1 MKRLGIIIAIA
12 VLLGAVSCGSSAG
25 IEGDRKSVV

>member
-1 MKRLGIIIAIA
+1 MERA
-12 VLLGAVSCGSSAG
+12 VHTGHRGRVKEEFLVRG